1 VPPEHRTDTKEG
13 DRREIEAHLS
23 VHPGVDAAICSPVFI
38 TGTILLLLKTSDSFL
53 DLQIKNRRK
62 A

>member
-1 VPPEHRTDTKEG
+1 MDTKER
-13 DRREIEAHLS
+13 DRRELEAHLS